1 MVLTKE
7 RRGEADMKKQ
17 RCLLLQGFYFKD
29 IQKYFMCYLQSC
41 ILIKACIEIF
51 IKIEHFSLGSL
62 SQTDE
67 EELYQL
73 LWGFVY
79 NT

>member
-1 MVLTKE
+1 
-7 RRGEADMKKQ
+7 
-17 RCLLLQGFYFKD
+17 
-29 IQKYFMCYLQSC
+29 MCYLQSC

-62 SQTDE
+62 SQADE
-67 EELYQL
+67 ELLYQL